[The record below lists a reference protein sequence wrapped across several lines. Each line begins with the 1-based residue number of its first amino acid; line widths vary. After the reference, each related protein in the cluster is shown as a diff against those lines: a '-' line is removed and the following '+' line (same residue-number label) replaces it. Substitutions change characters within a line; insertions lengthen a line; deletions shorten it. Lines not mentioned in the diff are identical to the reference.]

1 MEKEKKI
8 NMTFVITAFFSLSI
22 LVRPV
27 IAEEKVIQEE
37 KMSFDKCLN
46 VINVSADKL
55 SVSPKTLADS
65 ENKRVV
71 FFELADGILK
81 ISCDGEKNLVTVS
94 TNVR

>member
-8 NMTFVITAFFSLSI
+8 KISFVVTAFFFLAI

-37 KMSFDKCLN
+37 KMPFDKCLN
-46 VINVSADKL
+46 VINISSDKL
-55 SVSPKTLADS
+55 SVNPKTLDES
-65 ENKRVV
+65 EKKRVV
-71 FFELADGILK
+71 VFALSDGTLK
-81 ISCDGEKNLVTVS
+81 ITCDGEKNLVTVS